1 MVASPAVT
9 QLSMAFDL
17 PVATAKSF
25 LKWAGGKGQLLDQFA
40 PLYPKDFTNYHEP
53 FVGSAAVFFH
63 LYGLGRLSSRTTQVR
78 LTDSN
83 SELINCYQT
92 VRDDVDGLIDL
103 LTIYRQQH
111 SQELYYKIRSQI
123 PTDLTPLERA
133 ARFIYLNKTCYNG
146 LYRVNRKGQ
155 FNVPMGSYKN
165 PRIFEPEEL
174 VQAARAL
181 TGVELVVADFH
192 DVLNHAK
199 AGDYIYFDPPY
210 YPLTQTANFTCYTE
224 NAFGEEQQ
232 RDLAQVFR
240 KLDRMG
246 GKVMLSNS
254 WAPFILDLY
263 QGFKLIEVKAARV
276 INSKP
281 DRRGKISELVVLNYE
296 PTG

>member
-1 MVASPAVT
+1 MVAPPAVT
-9 QLSMAFDL
+9 QPSVAFDL
-17 PVATAKSF
+17 PAATAKSF
-25 LKWAGGKGQLLDQFA
+25 LKWAGGKGQLLEQFA
-40 PLYPKDFTNYHEP
+40 LLYPQAFLNYHEP

-63 LYGLGRLSSRTTQVR
+63 LHGLGRLSSRTTQAR
-78 LTDSN
+78 LTDS
-83 SELINCYQT
+83 SRELINCYQI
-92 VRDDVDGLIDL
+92 VRDDVGKLIGL
-103 LTIYRQQH
+103 LTVYRQQH
-111 SQELYYKIRSQI
+111 NQELYYRIRSQI
-123 PTDLTPLERA
+123 PSDLTPLERA

-165 PRIFEPEEL
+165 PRIFEPEGL

-181 TGVELVVADFH
+181 SGVELVVADFH

-199 AGDYIYFDPPY
+199 AGDYVYFDPPY
-210 YPLTQTANFTCYTE
+210 YPLTKTASFTSYTE

-246 GKVMLSNS
+246 CKVMLSNS
-254 WAPFILDLY
+254 WATFILDLY
-263 QGFKLIEVKAARV
+263 QGFNLIEVRAARV
-276 INSKP
+276 INSKA

-296 PTG
+296 PTE